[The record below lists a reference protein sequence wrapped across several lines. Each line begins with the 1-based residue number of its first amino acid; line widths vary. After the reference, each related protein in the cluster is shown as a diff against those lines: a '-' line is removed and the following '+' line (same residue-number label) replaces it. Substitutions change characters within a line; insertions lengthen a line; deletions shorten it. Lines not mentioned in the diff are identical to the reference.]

1 MFEFRRSSEALQT
14 LEALDKSLAIIA
26 FTPTGEIIEANA
38 NFLSVVGYGLNE
50 IRGKHHRMFVDP
62 KRAASPEYQAIWRG
76 LAAGTHQSGIYKRF
90 AKDGHIIWLRATYNP
105 IRDSAGRVYKVV
117 KFATD
122 ITDSALRSAE
132 FEGQVNAISRSQA
145 VIHFMPDGR
154 ITQANKNFLDAMGY
168 REEEIVGRHH
178 SMFVD
183 PATNDQRTYTAFW
196 AALNRGEF
204 QAGEFRRLA
213 KGGREVWIQATYTPI
228 VDEDGEVFKVVKF
241 ASDVTALVQERQS
254 RAEAHRRIDADLQ
267 VIAAD
272 LAEVADQAAAASSA
286 ADSTAAN
293 VQTVAAGAE
302 ELATSVSE
310 ISRQVRQSSDVARDT
325 AAEGERTRSIV
336 AELTGAVQKIGNVVD
351 FISAI
356 AGQTNLLALNA
367 TIEAARAG
375 EAGRGFSV
383 VATEV
388 KTLAGQTAK
397 ATSEIAE
404 QVAAVQRAT
413 QQAAAA
419 LGTIAS
425 QVGELDKISAIIAS
439 AVEEQAAVTQEV
451 AGSMQVA
458 ASGVASVKQ
467 SVAAIANST
476 AQVEASTERLR
487 ATSAAAV

>member
-38 NFLSVVGYGLNE
+38 NFLGVVGYGLNE
-50 IRGKHHRMFVDP
+50 IRGKHHRIFVEP

-76 LAAGTHQSGIYKRF
+76 LAAGTYQSGIYKRI

-117 KFATD
+117 KFASD
-122 ITDSALRSAE
+122 ITDVALRNAE
-132 FEGQVNAISRSQA
+132 FEGQVKAISRSQA
-145 VIHFMPDGR
+145 VIHFTPDGR

-168 REEEIVGRHH
+168 SEDEIVGRHH

-183 PATNDQRTYTAFW
+183 PATNDQRAYKEFW

-228 VDEDGEVFKVVKF
+228 IDDDGEVFKVVKF
-241 ASDVTALVQERQS
+241 ATDVTALVQERQG
-254 RAEAHRRIDADLQ
+254 RAEAHRRIDSDLQ

-286 ADSTAAN
+286 TDSTAAN

-325 AAEGERTRSIV
+325 AAEGERTRGIV
-336 AELTGAVQKIGNVVD
+336 GELTGAVQKIGNVVD

-375 EAGRGFSV
+375 DAGRGFSV

-404 QVAAVQRAT
+404 QVAAVPRAT

-425 QVGELDKISAIIAS
+425 QVAELDKISAIIAS

-467 SVAAIANST
+467 SVAAIASSA